1 MKKFILLLFSAM
13 LIGATVS
20 CSDSKEE
27 SDYIEKTPIGT
38 VTLTQGVMHYD
49 SSSRHWFI
57 SHYIEGT
64 IDQTEFF
71 YPTALGKSFM
81 SEGLHVTFSG
91 NLYEMEFN
99 VNRLGGA
106 KYYCIDL
113 THISKEN

>member
-27 SDYIEKTPIGT
+27 SDYIEKTPTGT
-38 VTLTQGVMHYD
+38 VTLTQGVIHYD

-57 SHYIEGT
+57 SHYVEGT
-64 IDQTEFF
+64 IDQTEIY
-71 YPTALGKSFM
+71 YPTALDKSFM

-91 NLYEMEFN
+91 ILYELVFN
-99 VNRLGGA
+99 VDRLAGA
-106 KYYCIDL
+106 RYYCINL
-113 THISKEN
+113 TYISKEN